1 MQRRVCEWTSLLC
14 CWCSEEMLWERER
27 ASFFDLWLL
36 LKESLELIRAQQC
49 ISPVCFPS
57 HTLHSACVCVLC
69 GLQVKAGHVLSCI
82 SVFSMHL
89 SIYLLCLCWTG
100 MRLVL
105 DCRAFFGYSGD
116 SRPIIY
122 WMKGDKFV
130 EELEGHIRESEV
142 RYCFSCTCM
151 SWRTEPRYITHSQP
165 TEKQHE
171 DRWAHRDL

>member
-1 MQRRVCEWTSLLC
+1 M
-14 CWCSEEMLWERER
+14 
-27 ASFFDLWLL
+27 
-36 LKESLELIRAQQC
+36 
-49 ISPVCFPS
+49 
-57 HTLHSACVCVLC
+57 
-69 GLQVKAGHVLSCI
+69 AGHALVYII

-89 SIYLLCLCWTG
+89 SNADGLCWTG

-142 RYCFSCTCM
+142 RYCFTSIKSNTLC
-151 SWRTEPRYITHSQP
+151 SDER
-165 TEKQHE
+165 
-171 DRWAHRDL
+171 A

>member
-1 MQRRVCEWTSLLC
+1 MTGAFCSLRVRIW
-14 CWCSEEMLWERER
+14 ER

-36 LKESLELIRAQQC
+36 LKESLGLIWAQQC
-49 ISPVCFPS
+49 ISPDRGAFLCVCCVSLWYLPLK
-57 HTLHSACVCVLC
+57 HTLKCSSVCSAEGFSVSGHGICSRVWVKKRNIILIGFVLRNADWS
-69 GLQVKAGHVLSCI
+69 GLW
-82 SVFSMHL
+82 
-89 SIYLLCLCWTG
+89 LCLTG

-142 RYCFSCTCM
+142 RYC
-151 SWRTEPRYITHSQP
+151 YY
-165 TEKQHE
+165 
-171 DRWAHRDL
+171 